1 MEENNNAWPLLDI
14 NYPDKAH
21 ESSSIIK
28 VVGVGGGGGNAVANM
43 YKEGIQEVTY
53 LIINTDKKA
62 LDASIVPNRLLIGD
76 GLGAGAKPEKAEK
89 DALDGEEA
97 IRAALNDGTKMV
109 FITAGMGGGTGTG
122 ASPIVARV
130 SRELGILT
138 IGIVTIPFDFEG
150 FRKIQMALR
159 GVAAIR
165 QHVDALLIV
174 NNTRLAEIYPDLN
187 FFNAFKKADDTLT
200 TAAKSISDI
209 INKTGYIN
217 LDFADVMRTLENS
230 GVALISTGQGSG
242 ENRLATAIQNAITSP
257 LLQDNEITSA
267 QRLLFEVCFSE
278 ENPMTMSESKELNE
292 FTSRMNPD
300 IEVIWGAMVDNS
312 LGEDIRIIVLAAG
325 FDLDNNTGR
334 ISSRSNEAPRV
345 SPQPASTAPVVKEPT
360 APAPVEQPQPVA
372 TQQPQPDPQPMR
384 PAAQAPVNEP
394 VAPIANAPVS
404 APTPVATP
412 AETPAPT
419 PAPTHVVES
428 AAPQPAPTET
438 QVAAAAPL
446 QTAAAPVVQ
455 EVPQSVPA
463 AEPTPASAPAAA
475 TPVST
480 APVTPTPAPAAPT
493 VTPTQDPRQSIE
505 EIRRYYGEETAD
517 GMRMDQ
523 IRKTYYL
530 LDNDDLTNEELV
542 SRLEHMPAYNRT
554 IEQLGEL
561 KKASAQSKE
570 QQNPTPAPNNGNI
583 F

>member
-62 LDASIVPNRLLIGD
+62 LEASIVPNRLLIGD

-334 ISSRSNEAPRV
+334 ISSHNAEAQRV
-345 SPQPASTAPVVKEPT
+345 SPQPTPQQ
-360 APAPVEQPQPVA
+360 APVEVKAAPTPAPAEQSQPAVTEQPQTTAAV
-372 TQQPQPDPQPMR
+372 
-384 PAAQAPVNEP
+384 AQAPVNEP
-394 VAPIANAPVS
+394 VPS
-404 APTPVATP
+404 
-412 AETPAPT
+412 APT
-419 PAPTHVVES
+419 PAPAPTPTPAPPTLIDTP
-428 AAPQPAPTET
+428 AAQPAQTEATEATTAPAPIVDTPETPVPPT
-438 QVAAAAPL
+438 
-446 QTAAAPVVQ
+446 TA
-455 EVPQSVPA
+455 PA
-463 AEPTPASAPAAA
+463 ADPTPASAP
-475 TPVST
+475 VSSAPT
-480 APVTPTPAPAAPT
+480 ASAPVASAPTSTPAPTPAAPT
-493 VTPTQDPRQSIE
+493 VTPTQDPLQSID

-523 IRKTYYL
+523 IRKNYYL

-542 SRLEHMPAYNRT
+542 AMLERMPAYNRT

-561 KKASAQSKE
+561 KKVSAQAKE
-570 QQNPTPAPNNGNI
+570 QNPTPAAPNNGYI

>member
-334 ISSRSNEAPRV
+334 ISSHSAEAQRV
-345 SPQPASTAPVVKEPT
+345 SPQPAPQQ
-360 APAPVEQPQPVA
+360 APVEVIAAPTPAPAEQSQPAVTEQPQTTAAV
-372 TQQPQPDPQPMR
+372 
-384 PAAQAPVNEP
+384 AQAPVNKP
-394 VAPIANAPVS
+394 VPS
-404 APTPVATP
+404 
-412 AETPAPT
+412 APT
-419 PAPTHVVES
+419 PAP
-428 AAPQPAPTET
+428 APTPTPAPPTIVETPTAQPVSTEAT
-438 QVAAAAPL
+438 EATTAPAPIVDTPETTVPPTMAP
-446 QTAAAPVVQ
+446 TAD
-455 EVPQSVPA
+455 
-463 AEPTPASAPAAA
+463 PTPASAP
-475 TPVST
+475 VSSAPT
-480 APVTPTPAPAAPT
+480 ASAPVASAPTSTPAPTPAAPT
-493 VTPTQDPRQSIE
+493 VTPTQDPLQSID

-523 IRKTYYL
+523 IRKNYYL

-542 SRLEHMPAYNRT
+542 AMLERMPAYNRT

-561 KKASAQSKE
+561 KKVSAQAKE
-570 QQNPTPAPNNGNI
+570 QNPTPAAPNNGFI

>member
-62 LDASIVPNRLLIGD
+62 LEASIVPNRLLIGD

-334 ISSRSNEAPRV
+334 ISSRGTEAQRV
-345 SPQPASTAPVVKEPT
+345 SPPSTPQ
-360 APAPVEQPQPVA
+360 PAPVEVKAAPTPAPAEQPQPAVA
-372 TQQPQPDPQPMR
+372 EQPQ
-384 PAAQAPVNEP
+384 ATAAVAQAPVNEP
-394 VAPIANAPVS
+394 VLS
-404 APTPVATP
+404 A
-412 AETPAPT
+412 
-419 PAPTHVVES
+419 
-428 AAPQPAPTET
+428 
-438 QVAAAAPL
+438 
-446 QTAAAPVVQ
+446 
-455 EVPQSVPA
+455 
-463 AEPTPASAPAAA
+463 PTPASAP
-475 TPVST
+475 
-480 APVTPTPAPAAPT
+480 TPTPAPPTIVETPAAQPVPTEATEGTTAPAPMVDTPETPVPPTTAPAADSTPASAPVSSAPTASAPVAQAPTSTPAPTPAAPT
-493 VTPTQDPRQSIE
+493 VTPTQDPLQSID

-523 IRKTYYL
+523 IRKNYYL

-542 SRLEHMPAYNRT
+542 AMLERMPAYNRT

-561 KKASAQSKE
+561 KKVSAQAKE
-570 QQNPTPAPNNGNI
+570 QNPTPAAPNNGYI

>member
-62 LDASIVPNRLLIGD
+62 LEASIVPNRLLIGD

-334 ISSRSNEAPRV
+334 ISSRGAEAQRV
-345 SPQPASTAPVVKEPT
+345 SPPSAPQ
-360 APAPVEQPQPVA
+360 PAPVEVKAAPTPAPAEQSQPAVTEQPQI
-372 TQQPQPDPQPMR
+372 T
-384 PAAQAPVNEP
+384 AAVVQAPVNEP
-394 VAPIANAPVS
+394 VPS
-404 APTPVATP
+404 A
-412 AETPAPT
+412 
-419 PAPTHVVES
+419 
-428 AAPQPAPTET
+428 
-438 QVAAAAPL
+438 
-446 QTAAAPVVQ
+446 
-455 EVPQSVPA
+455 
-463 AEPTPASAPAAA
+463 PTPASAP
-475 TPVST
+475 
-480 APVTPTPAPAAPT
+480 TPTPAPPTIVDTPAAQPVPTEATEATTAPAPIVDTPETPVPTTMAPAADPTSASAPVSSASTASAPATQAPTSTPAPTPAAPT
-493 VTPTQDPRQSIE
+493 VTPTQDPLQSID

-523 IRKTYYL
+523 IRKNYYP

-542 SRLEHMPAYNRT
+542 AMLERMPAYNRT

-561 KKASAQSKE
+561 KKVSAQAKE
-570 QQNPTPAPNNGNI
+570 QNPTPAAPNNGYI

>member
-62 LDASIVPNRLLIGD
+62 LEASIVPNRLLIGD

-334 ISSRSNEAPRV
+334 ISSHNAEAQRV
-345 SPQPASTAPVVKEPT
+345 SPQPTPQQAPVEVKAAPT
-360 APAPVEQPQPVA
+360 PAPAEQPQPAV
-372 TQQPQPDPQPMR
+372 TEQPQTT
-384 PAAQAPVNEP
+384 AAVVQAPVNEP
-394 VAPIANAPVS
+394 VPS
-404 APTPVATP
+404 
-412 AETPAPT
+412 APT
-419 PAPTHVVES
+419 PAP
-428 AAPQPAPTET
+428 APTPTPAPPTIVET
-438 QVAAAAPL
+438 
-446 QTAAAPVVQ
+446 
-455 EVPQSVPA
+455 PA
-463 AEPTPASAPAAA
+463 AQPVPTEATEATTAPAPIVNTPETPVPPTTAPAADPTPASAP
-475 TPVST
+475 VSSAPT
-480 APVTPTPAPAAPT
+480 ASAPEAQAPTSTPAPTPAAPT
-493 VTPTQDPRQSIE
+493 VTPTQDPLQSID

-523 IRKTYYL
+523 IRKNYYL

-542 SRLEHMPAYNRT
+542 AMLERMPAYNRT

-561 KKASAQSKE
+561 KKVSAQAKE
-570 QQNPTPAPNNGNI
+570 QNPTPAAPNNGYI

>member
-62 LDASIVPNRLLIGD
+62 LEASIVPNRLLIGD

-334 ISSRSNEAPRV
+334 ISSRGTEAQRV
-345 SPQPASTAPVVKEPT
+345 SPQPTT
-360 APAPVEQPQPVA
+360 QPAPVEVKAAPTPAPAEQSQPAVTEQPQ
-372 TQQPQPDPQPMR
+372 TT
-384 PAAQAPVNEP
+384 AAVVQAPVNEP
-394 VAPIANAPVS
+394 VPS
-404 APTPVATP
+404 
-412 AETPAPT
+412 APT
-419 PAPTHVVES
+419 PAPAPTPTPAPPTIVETPAAQPVPTEATEAT
-428 AAPQPAPTET
+428 AAPAPIVETPAT
-438 QVAAAAPL
+438 QVPPTMA
-446 QTAAAPVVQ
+446 
-455 EVPQSVPA
+455 PA
-463 AEPTPASAPAAA
+463 AGPTPASAPVSSAPTASAPA
-475 TPVST
+475 TQ
-480 APVTPTPAPAAPT
+480 APTSTPAPTPAAPT
-493 VTPTQDPRQSIE
+493 VTPTQDPLQSID

-523 IRKTYYL
+523 IRKNYYL

-542 SRLEHMPAYNRT
+542 AMLERMPAYNRT

-561 KKASAQSKE
+561 KKVSAQAKE
-570 QQNPTPAPNNGNI
+570 QNPTPAAPNNGYI

>member
-62 LDASIVPNRLLIGD
+62 LEASIVPNRLLIGD

-334 ISSRSNEAPRV
+334 ISSRGTEAQRV
-345 SPQPASTAPVVKEPT
+345 SPPSAPQ
-360 APAPVEQPQPVA
+360 PAPVEVKAAPTPAPAEQSQPAVTEQPH
-372 TQQPQPDPQPMR
+372 TT
-384 PAAQAPVNEP
+384 AAVVQAPVNEP
-394 VAPIANAPVS
+394 VPS
-404 APTPVATP
+404 A
-412 AETPAPT
+412 
-419 PAPTHVVES
+419 
-428 AAPQPAPTET
+428 
-438 QVAAAAPL
+438 
-446 QTAAAPVVQ
+446 
-455 EVPQSVPA
+455 
-463 AEPTPASAPAAA
+463 PTPASAP
-475 TPVST
+475 
-480 APVTPTPAPAAPT
+480 TPTPAPPTIVETPAAQPVQTEATEGTTAPAPIVDTPEMQVPPTMAPAADPTSASAPVSSTPTASAPAAQAPTSTPAPTPAAPT
-493 VTPTQDPRQSIE
+493 VTPTQDPLQSID

-523 IRKTYYL
+523 IRKNYYL

-542 SRLEHMPAYNRT
+542 AMLERMPAYNRT

-561 KKASAQSKE
+561 KKVSAQAKE
-570 QQNPTPAPNNGNI
+570 QNPTPAAPNNGYI

>member
-28 VVGVGGGGGNAVANM
+28 VVGVGGGGGNAVTNM
-43 YKEGIQEVTY
+43 YKECIQEVTY

-62 LDASIVPNRLLIGD
+62 LEASIVPNRLLIGD

-334 ISSRSNEAPRV
+334 ISSHSAEAQRV
-345 SPQPASTAPVVKEPT
+345 SPQPTPQPAPGEVKAAPT
-360 APAPVEQPQPVA
+360 PAPAEQSQPAVTEQPQ
-372 TQQPQPDPQPMR
+372 TT
-384 PAAQAPVNEP
+384 AAAVQAPVNEP
-394 VAPIANAPVS
+394 VPS
-404 APTPVATP
+404 APTPAPAPPTFIDTQAAQPVPTEATEATTAPAPIVDTPEMPVPPTTAPAADPTSASAPVSSAPTASAPVAQAPTSS
-412 AETPAPT
+412 PAPT
-419 PAPTHVVES
+419 PA
-428 AAPQPAPTET
+428 APTI
-438 QVAAAAPL
+438 
-446 QTAAAPVVQ
+446 
-455 EVPQSVPA
+455 
-463 AEPTPASAPAAA
+463 
-475 TPVST
+475 
-480 APVTPTPAPAAPT
+480 
-493 VTPTQDPRQSIE
+493 TPTQDPLQSID

-523 IRKTYYL
+523 IRKNYYL

-542 SRLEHMPAYNRT
+542 AMLERMPAYNRT

-561 KKASAQSKE
+561 KKVSAQAKE
-570 QQNPTPAPNNGNI
+570 QNPNPAAPNNGYI

>member
-62 LDASIVPNRLLIGD
+62 LEASIVPNRLLIGD

-334 ISSRSNEAPRV
+334 ISSHSAEAQRV
-345 SPQPASTAPVVKEPT
+345 SPQPTPQPAPGEVKAAPT
-360 APAPVEQPQPVA
+360 PAPAEQSQPAVTEQPQ
-372 TQQPQPDPQPMR
+372 TT
-384 PAAQAPVNEP
+384 AAAVQAPVNEP
-394 VAPIANAPVS
+394 VPS
-404 APTPVATP
+404 APTPAPAPPTFIDTQAAQPVPTEATEATTAPAPIVDTPEMPVPPTTAPAADPTSASAPVSSAPTASAPVAQAPTSS
-412 AETPAPT
+412 PAPT
-419 PAPTHVVES
+419 PA
-428 AAPQPAPTET
+428 APTI
-438 QVAAAAPL
+438 
-446 QTAAAPVVQ
+446 
-455 EVPQSVPA
+455 
-463 AEPTPASAPAAA
+463 
-475 TPVST
+475 
-480 APVTPTPAPAAPT
+480 
-493 VTPTQDPRQSIE
+493 TPTQDPLQSID

-523 IRKTYYL
+523 IRKNYYL

-542 SRLEHMPAYNRT
+542 AMLERMPAYNRT

-561 KKASAQSKE
+561 KKVSAQAKE
-570 QQNPTPAPNNGNI
+570 QNPNPAAPNNGYI